1 VGGGVNVGL
10 EVGELGGDSGGL
22 DLAVTGECRGQ
33 LLCEDFGSAGGG
45 IEGEPGRPEFHLGRE
60 A

>member
-1 VGGGVNVGL
+1 MNVGL